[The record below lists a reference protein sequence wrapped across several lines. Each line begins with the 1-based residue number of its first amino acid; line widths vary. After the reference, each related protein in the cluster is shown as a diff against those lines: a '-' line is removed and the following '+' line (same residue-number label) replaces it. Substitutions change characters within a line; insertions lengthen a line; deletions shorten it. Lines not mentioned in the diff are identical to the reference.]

1 MADARGIARQSVR
14 VRARSR
20 REGTL
25 GVKVCSSFL
34 APAWI
39 NAERK
44 TMDFGKPI
52 QTKRGVLKS
61 TQDALHF
68 IERELPAELS
78 DLSRWTF
85 ARDLLIEAE
94 RTEKKRDLKCA
105 YRQLR
110 QALSS

>member
-1 MADARGIARQSVR
+1 M
-14 VRARSR
+14 
-20 REGTL
+20 E
-25 GVKVCSSFL
+25 
-34 APAWI
+34 
-39 NAERK
+39 
-44 TMDFGKPI
+44 FGKPI

-61 TQDALHF
+61 TEEALHF

-110 QALSS
+110 QALSSDLLVETPRAAQPSRDAAKEQAGSDV

>member
-1 MADARGIARQSVR
+1 M
-14 VRARSR
+14 
-20 REGTL
+20 E
-25 GVKVCSSFL
+25 
-34 APAWI
+34 
-39 NAERK
+39 
-44 TMDFGKPI
+44 FGKPI

-61 TQDALHF
+61 TEEALHF

-110 QALSS
+110 QALSSDLLVEPRAAQPSRDAAKEQAGSDV

>member
-1 MADARGIARQSVR
+1 
-14 VRARSR
+14 
-20 REGTL
+20 
-25 GVKVCSSFL
+25 
-34 APAWI
+34 
-39 NAERK
+39 
-44 TMDFGKPI
+44 MDFGKPI

-110 QALSS
+110 QALSNDLLVDTARPAESSPNAATEPAGSDV